1 MLLIDAISSELIG
14 AAVETTAWT
23 SRQTDHGACPSDPW
37 SGSLTSMIDAP
48 PASAVRASSADR
60 TLTSNC
66 ATGSVSGS
74 RRVFDWLERRPAS
87 RQQAIGSLEDRIQSK
102 QDGGARQIGQDRR
115 ADGKNTG
122 DVAGEQ
128 SGEVARIVHL
138 GDQPGSKV
146 AGQEE
151 ESRG

>member
-14 AAVETTAWT
+14 AAVETTVWT
-23 SRQTDHGACPSDPW
+23 SRQTDHGACPGDPW

-74 RRVFDWLERRPAS
+74 RRVFWVERCPAS

-102 QDGGARQIGQDRR
+102 QDGGARQVGQNRR
-115 ADGKNTG
+115 ADEKNTG

-128 SGEVARIVHL
+128 SGEVARIGHL

>member
-14 AAVETTAWT
+14 AAVKTTVWT
-23 SRQTDHGACPSDPW
+23 SRQTDHGACPGDPW
-37 SGSLTSMIDAP
+37 SGSLNAMIDAP
-48 PASAVRASSADR
+48 PASAVRASSARPDAQ
-60 TLTSNC
+60 SNC
-66 ATGSVSGS
+66 ATRSVSGS

-87 RQQAIGSLEDRIQSK
+87 RQQTIGSLEDRIQSK
-102 QDGGARQIGQDRR
+102 QDGGARQVGQNRR
-115 ADGKNTG
+115 ADEKNTG

-128 SGEVARIVHL
+128 SGEVVRIVHL